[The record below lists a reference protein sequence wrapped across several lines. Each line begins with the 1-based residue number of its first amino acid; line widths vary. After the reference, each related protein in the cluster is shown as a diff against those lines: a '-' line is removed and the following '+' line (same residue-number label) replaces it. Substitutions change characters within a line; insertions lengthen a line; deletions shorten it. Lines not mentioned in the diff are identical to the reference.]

1 MERLGDGE
9 ELFHR
14 RCPPLPP
21 PEAALLTVFTVTSKS
36 NLQVTDKP
44 MNLISRIFEI
54 AQHRILQ
61 QFRSQ

>member
-1 MERLGDGE
+1 MVRNYFIGGAP
-9 ELFHR
+9 R
-14 RCPPLPP
+14 PPPLP
-21 PEAALLTVFTVTSKS
+21 EAAQLPVFTVTSES
-36 NLQVTDKP
+36 NLQGTDKP

>member
-1 MERLGDGE
+1 MVRSCFMGGS
-9 ELFHR
+9 
-14 RCPPLPP
+14 PP
-21 PEAALLTVFTVTSKS
+21 PPTEAAVPVFTVTSES
-36 NLQVTDKP
+36 NLQGPDKP